1 MKKSITCLIIDD
13 NEFIAKTL
21 YDQLQ
26 ENHSNMDVIGIAK
39 NGKEGLELIAQLNPD
54 LIFLDIEMP
63 DMTGFEMLSK
73 LSIINFETIFI
84 TSHTHYAIKAFRF
97 NALDYLAKPVDKD
110 ELASALGKFSFNQR
124 TKNHDKIQNALAN
137 IKAKH
142 VSDQTLFLQTQ
153 TGMLRLPLKQIVK
166 IEGNRNYSNIWLVD
180 NTKIVS
186 AKTLSYF
193 EDILLDKNFL
203 RCHRSYLV
211 NGSFINSI
219 LKNNLI
225 VLKNEDKVPIS
236 RRKITLVKSWL
247 IGDLVV

>member
-26 ENHSNMDVIGIAK
+26 ENHSNIDVIGIAK
-39 NGKEGLELIAQLNPD
+39 NGKEGLELIAVLNPD

-110 ELASALGKFSFNQR
+110 ELTSALGKFYFNQK

-137 IKAKH
+137 IKAEH

-153 TGMLRLPLKQIVK
+153 TGMLRLPLKQIIK

-211 NGSFINSI
+211 NGSFINNI

-236 RRKITLVKSWL
+236 RRKRTLVKSWL